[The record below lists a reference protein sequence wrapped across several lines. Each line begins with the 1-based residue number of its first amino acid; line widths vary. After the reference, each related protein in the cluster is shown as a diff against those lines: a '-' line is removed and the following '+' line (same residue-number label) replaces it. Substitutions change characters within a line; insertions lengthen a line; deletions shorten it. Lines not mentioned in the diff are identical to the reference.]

1 MFLLQLHHPS
11 HPTSRFRYGALA
23 RVVTS
28 SDANAGR
35 LDIAASVID
44 RMRTF
49 TSLCNSVRAIAT
61 TEFLQLLQLRRLPP
75 PFISHCIQRLD
86 PTECGFINASA
97 EPPPFPCYPAP
108 PCLHL
113 ATGCARDFLC
123 ACSIVRATAEGM
135 MQSRV
140 CIIEKLVYVKW
151 LQNIQVA
158 HRGESRLQW
167 QRRMMMLCAYRM
179 MSLRCSR
186 RGAGD
191 GGYWMMR
198 VQNCML
204 IAVFS

>member
-11 HPTSRFRYGALA
+11 HPTSRFRYAALA
-23 RVVTS
+23 RVVMS

-97 EPPPFPCYPAP
+97 EPPPPSPATP
-108 PCLHL
+108 PLPVYTSL
-113 ATGCARDFLC
+113 Q
-123 ACSIVRATAEGM
+123 V
-135 MQSRV
+135 V
-140 CIIEKLVYVKW
+140 LVTFFVHAALSVP
-151 LQNIQVA
+151 LQ
-158 HRGESRLQW
+158 RE
-167 QRRMMMLCAYRM
+167 
-179 MSLRCSR
+179 
-186 RGAGD
+186 
-191 GGYWMMR
+191 
-198 VQNCML
+198 
-204 IAVFS
+204 